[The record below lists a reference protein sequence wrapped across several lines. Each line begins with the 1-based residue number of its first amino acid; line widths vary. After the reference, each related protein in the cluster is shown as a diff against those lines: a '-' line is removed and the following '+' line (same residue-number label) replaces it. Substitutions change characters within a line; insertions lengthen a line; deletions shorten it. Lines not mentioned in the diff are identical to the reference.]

1 MNKPTR
7 EQIEGKLREEL
18 HETVV
23 LSAER
28 GLAIVEYSKR
38 VCELELELDKA
49 FKRARMMETMAKKA
63 EEERDKFADEI
74 DVLEKA
80 RNEMRKIEVG
90 LAEIIVNWLTSLRGE
105 WNWKRDTTDKN
116 NREMYLLDEDLKK
129 AQWVLASQPKE
140 RK

>member
-80 RNEMRKIEVG
+80 RNEMREGAMRYAATASKK
-90 LAEIIVNWLTSLRGE
+90 LRQPMEI
-105 WNWKRDTTDKN
+105 
-116 NREMYLLDEDLKK
+116 LDAKEF
-129 AQWVLASQPKE
+129 LASQQK
-140 RK
+140 KGK